1 MRVYELHGT
10 RVIEASDTV
19 HDDRAAVD
27 LMALAVSHQ
36 AKLIAVPVERLP
48 DGFFRL
54 DTRIAGAIV
63 QKFVQYRIPVA
74 FVGDITEYLAASSA
88 LRAFVHEINRGRQIW
103 FVTDETELADR
114 LSAQRNPAEAGSP
127 LGIVGT

>member
-10 RVIEASDTV
+10 RVIEADDTV
-19 HDDRAAVD
+19 QDDRAAVD
-27 LMALAVSHQ
+27 LMALALSHQ
-36 AKLIAVPVERLP
+36 AKLIVVPVERLP

-54 DTRIAGAIV
+54 DTRIAGPIV

-74 FVGDITEYLAASSA
+74 FVGDITEHLAASSA
-88 LRAFVHEINRGRQIW
+88 LRAFVHEINKGRQIW

-114 LSAQRNPAEAGSP
+114 LSAQRNPNDTRSP
-127 LGIVGT
+127 LGTVGT